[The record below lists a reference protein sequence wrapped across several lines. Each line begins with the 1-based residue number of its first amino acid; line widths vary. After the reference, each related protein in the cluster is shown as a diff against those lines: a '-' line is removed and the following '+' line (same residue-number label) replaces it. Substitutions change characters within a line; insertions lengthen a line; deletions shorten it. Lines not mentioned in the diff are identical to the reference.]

1 MDCKSYDCVYLGSE
15 EANMIPQLMCYAIP
29 PSGVLCV
36 ELLKQSKNAARSPHI
51 HLPRSETIQNLS
63 LLVGFLDW
71 VRPGAPN
78 YEICR
83 RMSVIISQV
92 LDQVLEGP
100 SAAVSGATGA
110 VSGLVGGLGS
120 GLGMGGGYGMGGET
134 NQMDYDFD
142 LPADFLE
149 FDDFG
154 YINMVDTLD
163 WIRAPWVE
171 GGT

>member
-1 MDCKSYDCVYLGSE
+1 
-15 EANMIPQLMCYAIP
+15 MCYAIP

-36 ELLKQSKNAARSPHI
+36 ELLKQSKNAAHTPHI
-51 HLPRSETIQNLS
+51 NLPRSETIQNLS

-78 YEICR
+78 YELCR

-100 SAAVSGATGA
+100 SAAISATSGA
-110 VSGLVGGLGS
+110 VSGVGGAMHGGLGMS
-120 GLGMGGGYGMGGET
+120 SGYGMGGEPG
-134 NQMDYDFD
+134 QVDYDFD
-142 LPADFLE
+142 LPADFVD

-154 YINMVDTLD
+154 NINMVDTLD
-163 WIRAPWVE
+163 WIRAPWVD
-171 GGT
+171 GTT